1 MLEQVMLSTAMVV
14 AIWFGGKLVVLSRRD
29 R

>member
-1 MLEQVMLSTAMVV
+1 MLEQVMLSTAIVV
-14 AIWFGGKLVVLSRRD
+14 GIWFGGKLVVLNRRH